1 MSEETITAFITK
13 YALTSG
19 IFVFTGT
26 ISRASPGMLHGRR
39 SEEHYTEHFHGEGR
53 DWHRTWES
61 ALARAEKM
69 KEAKI
74 ASLNKSIR
82 KIERMT
88 FANPDNASSAEKK

>member
-1 MSEETITAFITK
+1 MMSGSISARHP
-13 YALTSG
+13 S
-19 IFVFTGT
+19 VFTGRL
-26 ISRASPGMLHGRR
+26 SNRWD
-39 SEEHYTEHFHGEGR
+39 EHFHGEGL

-88 FANPDNASSAEKK
+88 FANPYNASSAEKK